1 MWFDGGIQERCHFL
15 FLGIVSLMLMKHFE
29 KSPQVEGTEGVY
41 EAQVGDESG
50 EQLSTAELG
59 FSMQER
65 CHFRSF
71 QISKVRTGPKG
82 PKGPKGVSQLRSKA
96 CCLGQGVFTVSF
108 RNKDLCEVCTKG
120 ASIRTSHGIWRSESI
135 LLGASNG
142 FNRDFQDV
150 PRDTDFWFL

>member
-15 FLGIVSLMLMKHFE
+15 FLGIVSLMLMTMKRFE

-59 FSMQER
+59 FSMHQER

-71 QISKVRTGPKG
+71 QISKVRTGP
-82 PKGPKGVSQLRSKA
+82 
-96 CCLGQGVFTVSF
+96 
-108 RNKDLCEVCTKG
+108 N
-120 ASIRTSHGIWRSESI
+120 RSEPV
-135 LLGASNG
+135 
-142 FNRDFQDV
+142 RKV
-150 PRDTDFWFL
+150 

>member
-29 KSPQVEGTEGVY
+29 KPPQVEGTEGVY

-71 QISKVRTGPKG
+71 QISKVRTGPN
-82 PKGPKGVSQLRSKA
+82 RSERSERSERSFA
-96 CCLGQGVFTVSF
+96 VAQQGVLFGP
-108 RNKDLCEVCTKG
+108 RRL
-120 ASIRTSHGIWRSESI
+120 HGV
-135 LLGASNG
+135 LPQQGPL
-142 FNRDFQDV
+142 
-150 PRDTDFWFL
+150 

>member
-15 FLGIVSLMLMKHFE
+15 FLGIVSLMLMTMKRFE

-59 FSMQER
+59 FSMHQER

-71 QISKVRTGPKG
+71 QISKVL
-82 PKGPKGVSQLRSKA
+82 KGVSQLRSKA

-108 RNKDLCEVCTKG
+108 RNKDLCEVCSKG

-142 FNRDFQDV
+142 FNRDFQGIPIFGFCDS
-150 PRDTDFWFL
+150 L